1 MITLSPSQELF
12 LSVLEKSLGIV
23 SIALQKADVSRD
35 EYVGWQDNIEFK
47 RRLDLISDTSVDYVE
62 NKLLAL
68 INKGDLS
75 AIQFYLKTKGKKRG
89 Y

>member
-35 EYVGWQDNIEFK
+35 EYVCWQDNIEFK

>member
-1 MITLSPSQELF
+1 MITLSQEQELF
-12 LSVLEKSLGIV
+12 LSILEKSLGIV
-23 SIALQKADVSRD
+23 SIALQKAEVSRD
-35 EYVGWQDNIEFK
+35 EYVFWQDNIEFK

-68 INKGDLS
+68 INKNDLS

>member
-1 MITLSPSQELF
+1 MLNEEQELF
-12 LSVLEKSLGIV
+12 LQHLETNLGIT
-23 SIALQKADVSRD
+23 SKALQNTNTDRETYTQWLENK
-35 EYVGWQDNIEFK
+35 EFK
-47 RRLDLISDTSVDYVE
+47 HRIETINDTSLDYVE
-62 NKLLAL
+62 NQLLVQ